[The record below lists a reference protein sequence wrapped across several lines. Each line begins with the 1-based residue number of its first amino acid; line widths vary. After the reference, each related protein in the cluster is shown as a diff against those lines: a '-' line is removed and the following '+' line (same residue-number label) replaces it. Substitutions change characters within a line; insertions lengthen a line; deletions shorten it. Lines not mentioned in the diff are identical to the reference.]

1 MRIVVD
7 LNRLFRL
14 HGEETLEYDYAPD
27 EALHEWRCEDRP
39 LQPARNEAEEEDD
52 ASQHREINHRWLQ
65 ECGTY
70 SNQENSTETLLSFP
84 LCRKRGPTAQVGRR
98 LSAEWPCRRS

>member
-14 HGEETLEYDYAPD
+14 HGEETLEHDYAPD

-39 LQPARNEAEEEDD
+39 LQPA
-52 ASQHREINHRWLQ
+52 IN
-65 ECGTY
+65 GTDQY
-70 SNQENSTETLLSFP
+70 NGSLLSG
-84 LCRKRGPTAQVGRR
+84 K
-98 LSAEWPCRRS
+98 AETE